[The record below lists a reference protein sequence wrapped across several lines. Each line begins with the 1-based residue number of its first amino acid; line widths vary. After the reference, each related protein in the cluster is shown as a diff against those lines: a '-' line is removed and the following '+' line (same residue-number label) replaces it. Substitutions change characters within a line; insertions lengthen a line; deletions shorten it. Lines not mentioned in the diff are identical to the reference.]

1 MKAVPTEAGTRHTI
15 WVCVQTGL
23 PHTSATFPLPV
34 PDKVTEPL
42 VSKLDPEIVKS
53 NPEVGPFV
61 GLRAVMDGAE
71 YEKAASFVTER
82 VGVLP

>member
-1 MKAVPTEAGTRHTI
+1 
-15 WVCVQTGL
+15 
-23 PHTSATFPLPV
+23 LPV
-34 PDKVTEPL
+34 PDRVTEPL

-53 NPEVGPFV
+53 KPEVGPFV

-82 VGVLP
+82 DGMLP

>member
-1 MKAVPTEAGTRHTI
+1 LSI
-15 WVCVQTGL
+15 
-23 PHTSATFPLPV
+23 
-34 PDKVTEPL
+34 PDRVTEPL

-53 NPEVGPFV
+53 KPEVGPFV

-82 VGVLP
+82 DGMLP